1 MPSAHHH
8 LCCCCSYSITSDQ
21 HHRQASLSRDDEHH
35 ARCQHVLSHAPCCCH
50 HHCAHH
56 HHHCQHTAH
65 RTGSGDRWLTP
76 RAHSPLRSV
85 SPSARQRQLSP
96 WVSPPREHQSRYE
109 AYSKPRQRDPWHVEP
124 LIFSPPP
131 IAPTASSHHTTSSS
145 HPSNSLL
152 APLPN
157 PHNRT
162 APPVQ
167 SHPLFPNRTGP
178 PLHFGRP
185 RTFPK
190 KPSHFSPH
198 RSSRSSRRPV
208 PLSFSPP
215 PPFHTPSPTPS
226 HSSPIAHR
234 PSMGTSTPA
243 HRRRLIATRR
253 ISCSATS
260 TSSTCAPIPSSSPAS
275 QPLQSAASS
284 AQPPVQQPQHSS
296 PILTPEMIRNWW
308 RYSTPLLRQSVSMD
322 ADTPQQPSQ
331 HQAASSPPQ
340 GRSLVQQLQALHIR
354 LVQPSQQAT
363 AQVAFPQPDQR
374 QAPDHPHVR
383 MCPPS
388 PPQPP
393 LPSQQPT
400 SLGDSAS
407 REGFWWNPTSR
418 RETRRHAVSSAPAQ
432 QARLEPA
439 EPLRLPPRQHPQ
451 APRRSPQPAQ
461 HAPPSPAT
469 PSRPANLSPARARTP
484 TAPTLQRRSMYDPT
498 PLVQS
503 CPPSALACWFC
514 RQNHYSSSCANVPR
528 ISDRIRIHMR
538 NARCFRCGGD
548 HLDRECRQPNKK
560 CLACGLDNHHIAF
573 CAHNRQATRDLT
585 NERWLRLM
593 RTARD
598 GARIARHLMEENNTW
613 LRTEFDRLEQEFYV
627 P

>member
-1 MPSAHHH
+1 MERPIDFLSPQVDLQIPPLPFQIDDIYDATHNLSQWYKESLSVLDHFWELWHSDYLAALRERHQARTKQSRSAALAPQPGDVVLISDEKLPRGQWNYDTFALCLLHITIYAAAALIPSRATSTIVKLLLAETMSTTRAASMSSATLLAAVIITAFTIIIVNTQHTALALGTGGLH
-8 LCCCCSYSITSDQ
+8 LARIRRIAAFHLPLDS
-21 HHRQASLSRDDEHH
+21 ASL
-35 ARCQHVLSHAPCCCH
+35 ARGCH
-50 HHCAHH
+50 HH
-56 HHHCQHTAH
+56 
-65 RTGSGDRWLTP
+65 
-76 RAHSPLRSV
+76 
-85 SPSARQRQLSP
+85 
-96 WVSPPREHQSRYE
+96 E
-109 AYSKPRQRDPWHVEP
+109 
-124 LIFSPPP
+124 
-131 IAPTASSHHTTSSS
+131 
-145 HPSNSLL
+145 
-152 APLPN
+152 
-157 PHNRT
+157 
-162 APPVQ
+162 
-167 SHPLFPNRTGP
+167 
-178 PLHFGRP
+178 
-185 RTFPK
+185 
-190 KPSHFSPH
+190 
-198 RSSRSSRRPV
+198 
-208 PLSFSPP
+208 
-215 PPFHTPSPTPS
+215 
-226 HSSPIAHR
+226 
-234 PSMGTSTPA
+234 
-243 HRRRLIATRR
+243 
-253 ISCSATS
+253 S
-260 TSSTCAPIPSSSPAS
+260 TSR
-275 QPLQSAASS
+275 AASS

-573 CAHNRQATRDLT
+573 CVHNRQATRDLT